1 MCGVSGHRPKDR
13 SRDRSSD
20 GLLDD
25 GLEMESVKLS
35 RRDVLKGTGAIL
47 AGAALSTRVMADAP
61 PPEAVTP
68 ALIEAAK
75 KEGQVSYYTS
85 TDLPV
90 AEKIARAFEAKYPG
104 ISVRV
109 ERTGAERVFQR
120 IGQEY
125 SSNIHA
131 VDVVN
136 SSDAAH
142 FIVWKRDGILAP
154 YVPEDVAKFYPPEHR
169 DPDGLFASWR
179 VWLSIIAYNTNLVK
193 AEDAP
198 KSFADLLDPK
208 WKGKIVKAHP
218 GYSGTIMTATYQM
231 QRDLG
236 WGFFE
241 KLAAQNVMQVQS
253 SADPPKRLALG
264 ERAVMA
270 DGNEYNIFEIKEG
283 GGPVAPVYATEGS
296 PLIVGPTGMFKA
308 APNPNAARLFCNFS
322 FSPAAQQL
330 IIDVGGLRSMHPQT
344 REKAGRT
351 PLKQIKT
358 MKDDP
363 AAVEKMGDEIK
374 QRYVKIFHV

>member
-1 MCGVSGHRPKDR
+1 MKIPKI
-13 SRDRSSD
+13 
-20 GLLDD
+20 
-25 GLEMESVKLS
+25 S
-35 RRDVLKGTGAIL
+35 RRDALKAGGGLL
-47 AGAALSTRVMADAP
+47 AGAAFSTRVLADAP
-61 PPEAVTP
+61 PAEPVTP
-68 ALIEAAK
+68 ALIAAAT
-75 KEGQVSYYTS
+75 KEGQVIHYTS

-90 AEKIARAFEAKYPG
+90 AEKLAKAFEAKYPG
-104 ISVRV
+104 IAVRV

-169 DPDGLFASWR
+169 DVDGQFASWR
-179 VWLSIIAYNTNLVK
+179 IFLSIIAYNTKLVK

-218 GYSGTIMTATYQM
+218 GYSGTIMTATYQL

-236 WGFFE
+236 WGWFE
-241 KLAAQNVMQVQS
+241 QLAKQNVMQVQS
-253 SADPPKRLALG
+253 AADPPKKLDLG

-270 DGNEYNIFEIKEG
+270 DGNEYSILQLREAG
-283 GGPVAPVYATEGS
+283 RPVEPVYATEGS
-296 PLIVGPTGMFKA
+296 PMIIGPNGIFKGS
-308 APNPNAARLFCNFS
+308 PNPNAAKLFQSYCFS
-322 FSPAAQQL
+322 REAQQL
-330 IIDVGGLRSMHPQT
+330 IIDFGGLRSVHPQIQ
-344 REKAGRT
+344 EKASRT
-351 PLKQIKT
+351 PLKDIKT
-358 MKDDP
+358 LKDDA
-363 AAVEKMGDEIK
+363 AAVEQQSSAIK
-374 QRYVKIFHV
+374 SRYSRIFRV

>member
-1 MCGVSGHRPKDR
+1 MKKTEI
-13 SRDRSSD
+13 SRRAALKAAG
-20 GLLDD
+20 GLLA
-25 GLEMESVKLS
+25 SS
-35 RRDVLKGTGAIL
+35 AF
-47 AGAALSTRVMADAP
+47 ATRVLADP
-61 PPEAVTP
+61 PPAEAVTP

-75 KEGQVSYYTS
+75 KEGQVVHYTS

-90 AEKIARAFEAKYPG
+90 AEKLGKAFEAKYPG

-142 FIVWKRDGILAP
+142 FIVWKRDGLLAP
-154 YVPEDVAKFYPPEHR
+154 YVPEEVAKYYPDEHR
-169 DPDGLFASWR
+169 DADGQFASFR

-193 AEDAP
+193 AEEAP

-236 WGFFE
+236 WTYFE
-241 KLAAQNVMQVQS
+241 QLAKQGIMQVQS
-253 SADPPKRLALG
+253 SADPPKKLDLG

-270 DGNEYNIFEIKEG
+270 DGNEDNIFQLKESG
-283 GGPVAPVYATEGS
+283 RPVEPVYASEGT
-296 PLIVGPTGMFKA
+296 PLIIGPNGVFKGS
-308 APNPNAARLFCNFS
+308 PNPNAAKLFQS
-322 FSPAAQQL
+322 FCLSREAQQL
-330 IIDVGGLRSMHPQT
+330 IIDVGGLRSVHPDT
-344 REKAGRT
+344 KDKEGRK
-351 PLKQIKT
+351 PLKDIKT
-358 MKDDP
+358 MKDDAP
-363 AAVEKMGDEIK
+363 AVEQQGEQIK
-374 QRYVKIFHV
+374 SRYSKIFHV

>member
-1 MCGVSGHRPKDR
+1 MKNPGI
-13 SRDRSSD
+13 
-20 GLLDD
+20 
-25 GLEMESVKLS
+25 S
-35 RRDVLKGTGAIL
+35 RRAVLKASGAML
-47 AGAALSTRVMADAP
+47 AGAAFSTRVMADAP
-61 PPEAVTP
+61 PAEPVTSD
-68 ALIEAAK
+68 LIAAAR
-75 KEGQVSYYTS
+75 KEGQVVYYTS

-90 AEKIARAFEAKYPG
+90 AEKLAKAFEAKYPG
-104 ISVRV
+104 IAVRV

-154 YVPEDVAKFYPPEHR
+154 YVPEEVAKFYPAEHR
-169 DPDGLFASWR
+169 DVDGQFASFR

-198 KSFADLLDPK
+198 RSFADLLDPK

-236 WGFFE
+236 WSFFE
-241 KLAAQNVMQVQS
+241 QLAKQNIMQVQS
-253 SADPPKRLALG
+253 SADPPKKLDLG

-270 DGNEYNIFEIKEG
+270 DGNEYNIFQMKESG
-283 GGPVAPVYATEGS
+283 RPVEPVYATEGS
-296 PLIVGPTGMFKA
+296 PLIIGPNGIFKGS
-308 APNPNAARLFCNFS
+308 PNPNAAKLFQS
-322 FSPAAQQL
+322 FSLGREAQQL
-330 IIDVGGLRSMHPQT
+330 IIDAGGLRSVHAQT
-344 REKAGRT
+344 QEKAGRK
-351 PLKQIKT
+351 PLKDIKT
-358 MKDDP
+358 MKDDA
-363 AAVEKMGDEIK
+363 AAVEKRERIDQVALHEDLPRLIHGVRTAQNLRRRDSWPK
-374 QRYVKIFHV
+374 RSWR

>member
-1 MCGVSGHRPKDR
+1 MKN
-13 SRDRSSD
+13 
-20 GLLDD
+20 
-25 GLEMESVKLS
+25 KKIS
-35 RRDVLKGTGAIL
+35 RRDALKATGGLL
-47 AGAALSTRVMADAP
+47 AGAALSTRVLADAP
-61 PPEAVTP
+61 PPEPVTP

-75 KEGQVSYYTS
+75 KEGQVVHYTS

-90 AEKIARAFEAKYPG
+90 AEKLAKAFEAKYPG
-104 ISVRV
+104 IAVRV

-125 SSNIHA
+125 ASNIHA

-198 KSFADLLDPK
+198 KGFADLLDPK
-208 WKGKIVKAHP
+208 WKGKIVKGHP
-218 GYSGTIMTATYQM
+218 GYSGTIMTATYQL

-236 WGFFE
+236 WGWFE
-241 KLAAQNVMQVQS
+241 QLAKQNVMQVQS
-253 SADPPKRLALG
+253 SADPPKKLELG

-270 DGNEYNIFEIKEG
+270 DGNEYNILQFKETG
-283 GGPVAPVYATEGS
+283 RPVQPVYATEGS
-296 PLIVGPTGMFKA
+296 PMIVGPNGIFKGS
-308 APNPNAARLFCNFS
+308 PNPNAAKLFQSFCFS
-322 FSPAAQQL
+322 REAQQL
-330 IIDVGGLRSMHPQT
+330 IIDFGGLRSVHPQT
-344 REKAGRT
+344 QEKAGRT
-351 PLKQIKT
+351 LLKDIKT
-358 MKDDP
+358 LKDDP
-363 AAVEKMGDEIK
+363 AAVEQQSSAIK
-374 QRYVKIFHV
+374 SRYTRIFHV

>member
-1 MCGVSGHRPKDR
+1 MKNPKI
-13 SRDRSSD
+13 
-20 GLLDD
+20 
-25 GLEMESVKLS
+25 S
-35 RRDVLKGTGAIL
+35 RRNGLKGSGALL
-47 AGAALSTRVMADAP
+47 AGAAFSTRVMASDP
-61 PPEAVTP
+61 PPEPVTP

-75 KEGQVSYYTS
+75 KEGQVIYYTS

-90 AEKIARAFEAKYPG
+90 AERLAKAFEVKYSG
-104 ISVRV
+104 ITVRV

-154 YVPEDVAKFYPPEHR
+154 YVPEDVAKFYPTDHK
-169 DPDGLFASWR
+169 DVDGQFASFR

-193 AEDAP
+193 VEEAP

-236 WGFFE
+236 WTWCE
-241 KLAAQNVMQVQS
+241 QLAKQNIMQVQS
-253 SADPPKRLALG
+253 SADPPKKLDLG
-264 ERAVMA
+264 ERSVMA
-270 DGNEYNIFEIKEG
+270 DGNEYNIFQMKEAG
-283 GGPVAPVYATEGS
+283 RRAEPFYASQAS
-296 PLIVGPTGMFKA
+296 PLIIGPNGIFKGS
-308 APNPNAARLFCNFS
+308 PNPNAAKLFQSFCFS
-322 FSPAAQQL
+322 RDAQQL
-330 IIDVGGLRSMHPQT
+330 IIDLGGLRSAHPQT
-344 REKAGRT
+344 QEKAGRK
-351 PLKQIKT
+351 PFKDIKT
-358 MKDDP
+358 MKDD
-363 AAVEKMGDEIK
+363 AVAVEKEGDAIK
-374 QRYVKIFHV
+374 ARYSKIFRV

>member
-1 MCGVSGHRPKDR
+1 MNNPRI
-13 SRDRSSD
+13 
-20 GLLDD
+20 
-25 GLEMESVKLS
+25 S
-35 RRDVLKGTGAIL
+35 RRNVLMGSGAWL
-47 AGAALSTRVMADAP
+47 AGAAFSTRVMADAP
-61 PPEAVTP
+61 PAEPVTP
-68 ALIEAAK
+68 DLIAAAK
-75 KEGQVSYYTS
+75 KEGQVIYYTS

-90 AEKIARAFEAKYPG
+90 AEKLAKAFETKYDG
-104 ISVRV
+104 IAVRV

-169 DPDGLFASWR
+169 DADGQFASWR

-193 AEDAP
+193 ADEAP
-198 KSFADLLDPK
+198 KSFVDLLDPK

-236 WGFFE
+236 WSYFE
-241 KLAAQNVMQVQS
+241 QLAKQNVMQVQS
-253 SADPPKRLALG
+253 SADPPKKLDLG

-270 DGNEYNIFEIKEG
+270 DGNEYNILQMKEAG
-283 GGPVAPVYATEGS
+283 RPVEPVYASEGS
-296 PLIVGPTGMFKA
+296 PLIIGPNGIFKGS
-308 APNPNAARLFCNFS
+308 PNPNAAKLFQSFCFS
-322 FSPAAQQL
+322 RDAQQL
-330 IIDVGGLRSMHPQT
+330 IIDVGGLRSVHPQA
-344 REKAGRT
+344 REKPGRK
-351 PLKQIKT
+351 PFKDIKT
-358 MKDDP
+358 MKDDA
-363 AAVEKMGDEIK
+363 AAVEKEGDAIK
-374 QRYVKIFHV
+374 ARYSKIFHV